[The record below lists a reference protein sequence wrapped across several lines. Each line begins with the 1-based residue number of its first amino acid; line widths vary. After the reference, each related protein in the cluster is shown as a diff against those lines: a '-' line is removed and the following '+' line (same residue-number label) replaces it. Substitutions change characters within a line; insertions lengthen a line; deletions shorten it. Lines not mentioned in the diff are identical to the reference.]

1 MHTSGQICLQM
12 LALCQDIVNKT
23 NSTTTRAAAQNVAA
37 NTVSCLGKWLCKTDT
52 ERGVEDVIP
61 VMQYLC
67 TKIEDGFTS
76 ASDKGNKKAKIERE
90 MLLCCLDTCVKSLN
104 KKVTLSENFCTFI
117 WRSLC
122 PAVIKLL
129 VRGSGHSIVCSLT
142 SLMGHM
148 ESHRPVLEATY
159 HRMLIQTPP
168 EKRLDSLK
176 AITKLLSDKRGLL
189 DLCWLQS
196 TTDEK
201 SANTND
207 MALIIM

>member
-1 MHTSGQICLQM
+1 
-12 LALCQDIVNKT
+12 
-23 NSTTTRAAAQNVAA
+23 
-37 NTVSCLGKWLCKTDT
+37 
-52 ERGVEDVIP
+52 
-61 VMQYLC
+61 
-67 TKIEDGFTS
+67 
-76 ASDKGNKKAKIERE
+76 
-90 MLLCCLDTCVKSLN
+90 
-104 KKVTLSENFCTFI
+104 
-117 WRSLC
+117 
-122 PAVIKLL
+122 
-129 VRGSGHSIVCSLT
+129 
-142 SLMGHM
+142 MGHM

-196 TTDEK
+196 TTEEK

>member
-1 MHTSGQICLQM
+1 MFYYIAIL
-12 LALCQDIVNKT
+12 LF
-23 NSTTTRAAAQNVAA
+23 VAEE
-37 NTVSCLGKWLCKTDT
+37 VFFLK
-52 ERGVEDVIP
+52 VEYRISVKFSKM
-61 VMQYLC
+61 V
-67 TKIEDGFTS
+67 E
-76 ASDKGNKKAKIERE
+76 NKAKIERE

-142 SLMGHM
+142 SLMGHL

-196 TTDEK
+196 TTEEK